1 MSKLKKRYMKRKKS
15 KTHCVSNSAK
25 DRHHILYQRR
35 HYTGVLSDLRN
46 YEYCVVS
53 IPKNTL
59 HRQIHEYLGDIPAP
73 RPASAREA
81 LWQLRVL
88 YRYGGISDTD
98 DIEKR
103 LLVLIS
109 LFECVEQPT
118 ADALKEQLSIV
129 RNHRPSQ

>member
-1 MSKLKKRYMKRKKS
+1 MSKLKRRHLKRKKS
-15 KTHCVSNSAK
+15 KSHCVSNSAN
-25 DRHHILYQRR
+25 DRHHLLYQKR
-35 HYTGVLSDLRN
+35 HYNGILSELRN

-73 RPASAREA
+73 RPASAREV
-81 LWQLRVL
+81 LWELRVL
-88 YRYGGISDTD
+88 YRYGGISDDD

-118 ADALKEQLSIV
+118 ADALKKQLSIV
-129 RNHRPSQ
+129 QKYKSPH